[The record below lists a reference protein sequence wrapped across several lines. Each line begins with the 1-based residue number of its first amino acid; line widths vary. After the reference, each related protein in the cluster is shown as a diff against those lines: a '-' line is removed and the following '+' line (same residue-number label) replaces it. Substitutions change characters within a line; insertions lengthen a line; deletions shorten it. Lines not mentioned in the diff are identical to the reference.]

1 MLANTESVAPLSETT
16 EQTQRM
22 CSAAKMAPGLKVWQ
36 MKSEV
41 LDPEVFKYL
50 KSGSDMEEL
59 THDLSEQDKS
69 KIKELYIGSSEV
81 I

>member
-1 MLANTESVAPLSETT
+1 
-16 EQTQRM
+16 
-22 CSAAKMAPGLKVWQ
+22 